1 MSVKMPREL
10 SEADLEKARQRALV
24 APALPDDV
32 RRQLV
37 LLIQRQDTL
46 PEDYRSLVG
55 LIPNPSGWVLT
66 HLMPLLFKKLA
77 SDLRK
82 DAKQS
87 SLIVAQRLEQ
97 AEVLIEKSIPKVIQ
111 LLVEPLPNGS
121 GSRKAGDV
129 QLTVLRIL
137 DLGILGF
144 PIVCALYAR
153 HLGVLDTS
161 TVLISE
167 GILTVEEALESSFK
181 LDDIQTWEV
190 TNGDI
195 QNGKLLFLPKELFS
209 PDDFNSVPLG

>member
-1 MSVKMPREL
+1 MSPKMPREL
-10 SEADLEKARQRALV
+10 TEADLEKARQRALV
-24 APALPDDV
+24 APPLPDDV

-55 LIPNPSGWVLT
+55 LIPSPSGWVLT

-82 DAKQS
+82 DSRQS

-97 AEVLIEKSIPKVIQ
+97 AEVFIKKSIPRAVHV
-111 LLVEPLPNGS
+111 LVEPLPSGVGS
-121 GSRKAGDV
+121 KKAGDV

-144 PIVCALYAR
+144 PVVCAVYAR

-167 GILTVEEALESSFK
+167 GVLSIEEALEGSFR
-181 LDDIQTWEV
+181 LDDVQTWEISK
-190 TNGDI
+190 GDI
-195 QNGKLLFLPKELFS
+195 ENGKSIYLPKELLP
-209 PDDFNSVPLG
+209 PDNFNSVPLG

>member
-1 MSVKMPREL
+1 MSPKLPREL
-10 SEADLEKARQRALV
+10 TEADLEKARQRALV
-24 APALPDDV
+24 APPLPDDV

-55 LIPNPSGWVLT
+55 LFPNPSGWVLT

-82 DAKQS
+82 DSKQS

-97 AEVLIEKSIPKVIQ
+97 AEFVIKKSIPSAVNI
-111 LLVEPLPNGS
+111 LVEPLPNGA
-121 GSRKAGDV
+121 GSRKAGEV

-137 DLGILGF
+137 DLGLLGF
-144 PIVCALYAR
+144 PTVCALYAR

-167 GILTVEEALESSFK
+167 GVLSVEEALESSFR
-181 LDDIQTWEV
+181 LDDVQTWET

-195 QNGKLLFLPKELFS
+195 ETGKSIFIPKELFP
-209 PDDFNSVPLG
+209 PDNLNPVPLG

>member
-10 SEADLEKARQRALV
+10 TEADLEKARQRALV
-24 APALPDDV
+24 APPLPDEV

-55 LIPNPSGWVLT
+55 LIPNPSGWVIT
-66 HLMPLLFKKLA
+66 HLMPLLFKKLG

-82 DAKQS
+82 EAKQS
-87 SLIVAQRLEQ
+87 CLVVAQRLEQ
-97 AEVLIEKSIPKVIQ
+97 AEVLIKKSIPRTIQ
-111 LLVEPLPNGS
+111 LLVEPLPNGA

-129 QLTVLRIL
+129 QLTILRIL

-144 PIVCALYAR
+144 PVVCALYAR
-153 HLGVLDTS
+153 YLGVLDTS

-167 GILTVEEALESSFK
+167 GILTVEESLESSFK
-181 LDDIQTWEV
+181 LDDIQTWEI

-195 QNGKLLFLPKELFS
+195 QNGKEIGRAH
-209 PDDFNSVPLG
+209 V